1 MRENQLSRHVLL
13 QILGS
18 RWHPN
23 SAQLCSKRINFITFF
38 LTHIIPLFSQ
48 AIMDSDLVQIPELVG
63 VGHDLLQAIEI
74 LANVEE
80 GAHDRLNAEVNKE
93 IAKLDK
99 LDVHA

>member
-1 MRENQLSRHVLL
+1 
-13 QILGS
+13 
-18 RWHPN
+18 
-23 SAQLCSKRINFITFF
+23 
-38 LTHIIPLFSQ
+38 
-48 AIMDSDLVQIPELVG
+48 MDSDLVQIPELVG